1 LAAIVLETPS
11 LIADLV
17 DVCVDVDDSDGNWRA
32 AWLLNKVQEENP
44 ILLQAYSSRLIDFF
58 IHRYAECSDG
68 LLRCLL
74 RCVIALDYRED
85 LCVPLLDTCTN
96 IYKKQKYGKGLRVNA
111 MKVIGNVVC
120 IYPELAVEFIPEF
133 ELLATHDE
141 KSIAAAARNQL
152 KEIKRRQRSKLPH

>member
-1 LAAIVLETPS
+1 MQEDIKEFLWQKSRTSLSMERLAAIVLETPS

-74 RCVIALDYRED
+74 RCVIALDYRE
-85 LCVPLLDTCTN
+85 
-96 IYKKQKYGKGLRVNA
+96 
-111 MKVIGNVVC
+111 
-120 IYPELAVEFIPEF
+120 
-133 ELLATHDE
+133 
-141 KSIAAAARNQL
+141 
-152 KEIKRRQRSKLPH
+152 